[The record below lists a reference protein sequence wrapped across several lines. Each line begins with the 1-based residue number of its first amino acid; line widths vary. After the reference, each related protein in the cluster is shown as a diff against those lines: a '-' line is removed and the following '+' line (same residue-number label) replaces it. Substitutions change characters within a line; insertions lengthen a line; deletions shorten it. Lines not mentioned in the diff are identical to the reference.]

1 MGLDA
6 GRWLARGQARH
17 DIEDVFGAQAAALKY
32 QFNGYQHG
40 IESGDRHGGQ
50 DLRHDPITAGMTFQA
65 VLELTQRRWQ
75 IGKGSAVAQ
84 RAGLAFDQRDVVL
97 PVIADLV
104 AIQYPTAPPA

>member
-1 MGLDA
+1 LYPTRIEVVADDALLTSHVRLLD
-6 GRWLARGQARH
+6 RDQVSYDWQHYIPL
-17 DIEDVFGAQAAALKY
+17 IERKPGALR
-32 QFNGYQHG
+32 NGAPFA
-40 IESGDRHGGQ
+40 
-50 DLRHDPITAGMTFQA
+50 DPITAGMTFQA

-104 AIQYPTAPPA
+104 AIQ